1 MPVNL
6 VIFGRQGSGKG
17 TQCERLV
24 ERYGCVHIS
33 TGDMLRAAVAAKTE
47 LGLQAQEVMDA
58 GGLVSDDIMIGI
70 VADRLA
76 EADITEGGFL
86 LDGFPR
92 TPAQAQALSEIAES
106 LGTEILL
113 GINLNVAVD
122 EVVTRM
128 LARGRVDDTEA
139 SIQQRLSL
147 YEEQTAPLIE
157 WFRDQNL
164 LAVVDGLGTEEEVRE
179 RLSTVIDA
187 RLGETMTVESPEDG
201 EING

>member
-187 RLGETMTVESPEDG
+187 RLGETMTVESPEDD